1 MCTDVIDAVL
11 WGPGAV
17 VGGVVV
23 EAAVVVLRPGQ
34 VSRVRVK
41 AAVDRKV
48 VGGWVLGFEMGQCGK
63 GAAHAGAGRGGSALS
78 SFIVAFFPNAIL
90 QSEQGGRG
98 GLGMPSAILV
108 LPMHTWYSP
117 CMLGTPHACLVLLH
131 TLVTSYHV
139 PA

>member
-63 GAAHAGAGRGGSALS
+63 GAAHAAAGRGGSALS

-98 GLGMPSAILV
+98 GLSRPSA
-108 LPMHTWYSP
+108 
-117 CMLGTPHACLVLLH
+117 LLH
-131 TLVTSYHV
+131 TPVTSYHV